1 MDLYRF
7 LSGAWRD
14 SRDSSGGSFRTNHRA
29 MAMHK
34 RFGSRAAVDFA
45 NKLPSAM
52 LYEFGGYVEKK
63 S

>member
-1 MDLYRF
+1 
-7 LSGAWRD
+7 
-14 SRDSSGGSFRTNHRA
+14 